1 MRLPQ
6 PFYRLPVQFDADRL
20 RAEVAALPPQAWA
33 PHPNGDAGN
42 FAVRLISVDGGENEE
57 VNGVM
62 RMTAHLERSPY
73 LRQVLASFGVVWS
86 RSRLLRLAPG
96 AVVPV
101 HADVHYHWFYRVR
114 MHVPIVTRPQ
124 VQFTCD
130 GETVHMSPGE
140 AWVFDNWRLHQ
151 VQNPTDAERIHL
163 VGDTSGS
170 AAFWEL
176 VALSGKAGTSIR
188 HHAYDAARP
197 ANPLM
202 ERALLRSVMQP
213 AEMDLLILDLR
224 SELVPEV
231 DSADQRARLSR
242 YHALLLAL
250 GRDWRQLYTLHGEEP
265 SGWKEFA
272 MLRDSV
278 REKSHSLGQGLA
290 MRTNRSAAHR
300 VLEARILRACLST
313 PAAAPRAAT

>member
-6 PFYRLPVQFDADRL
+6 QFYRLPMRFDADRL
-20 RAEVAALPPQAWA
+20 RTEVAAMPPQAWA
-33 PHPNGDAGN
+33 PHPNGDPGN
-42 FAVRLISVDGGENEE
+42 SAVRLISVEGGENEE

-62 RMTAHLERSPY
+62 RMTPYLERSPY
-73 LRQVLASFGVVWS
+73 LRQVLAGFGVVWS

-114 MHVPIVTRPQ
+114 LHVPILTQPEVS
-124 VQFTCD
+124 FTC
-130 GETVHMSPGE
+130 GGATVHMAAGE

-151 VQNPTDAERIHL
+151 VNNPTDSERIHL

-176 VALSGKAGTSIR
+176 VAQGAKPGAPIQQR
-188 HHAYDAARP
+188 DYDPART
-197 ANPLM
+197 ASPLM
-202 ERALLRSVMQP
+202 ERSLPRPVMPP

-231 DSADQRARLSR
+231 DTPQQRTRLSH
-242 YHALLLAL
+242 YHALLLAF
-250 GRDWRQLYTLHGEEP
+250 GRDWRQLYSLHGEQHE
-265 SGWKEFA
+265 GLDEFTK
-272 MLRDSV
+272 LRDSM
-278 REKSHSLGQGLA
+278 RERSQSLGQGLA
-290 MRTNRSAAHR
+290 MRTNRTSAHR
-300 VLEARILRACLST
+300 VLEARVLRACL
-313 PAAAPRAAT
+313 AAHARAGLT